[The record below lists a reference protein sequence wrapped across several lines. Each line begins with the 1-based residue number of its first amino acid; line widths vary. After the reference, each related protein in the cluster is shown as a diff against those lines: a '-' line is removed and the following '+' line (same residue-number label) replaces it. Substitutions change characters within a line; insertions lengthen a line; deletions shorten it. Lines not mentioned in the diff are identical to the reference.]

1 MRKIVLLLVLV
12 ALAWKGYEK
21 YSVRAKEIRHQGQT
35 LEIKDVTLAASKTE
49 RELSAQSFACD
60 GRTYCSQMT
69 SCEEATYFLQH
80 CPDVKM
86 DGNNDG
92 IPCEKQWCK

>member
-1 MRKIVLLLVLV
+1 MKRIVLVVVLA

-21 YSVRAKEIRHQGQT
+21 YSSSVKMPAEPT
-35 LEIKDVTLAASKTE
+35 ALASDAPLEPVSASKILMESET
-49 RELSAQSFACD
+49 SFACD
-60 GRTYCSQMT
+60 GRTYCSQMK

-80 CPDVKM
+80 CPNVKM